1 VYDLP
6 GAYIRDFVELTA
18 RWKVDPAR
26 LLRGLPVTVDAL
38 ADPATRVP
46 LQVCEALVARGL
58 ALTKEPSL
66 GVHMGMAMRVSSHG
80 FLGFAA
86 MTANTVR
93 EALELAARFVST
105 RTSALGIALHVEGE
119 LASVAIEERTPLPGA
134 LREVLVLA
142 LVIGLWQLG
151 NQLTG
156 KQLDGFGECAIPR
169 PAFPI
174 PDARLRF
181 DRPANRLVFPSSALE
196 LPLVTADA
204 AAKRLASAQLE
215 RELASVEEGDLVGR
229 VRAMLREDSPALVDA
244 ARSLKMSPRTLKRRL
259 ADLGTTYSELRDDQ
273 RRQRALLLLD
283 DRSLSISEIAARL
296 GYTELPNFTRAFKKW
311 TGSTPAAYRAT
322 PPTRSAP

>member
-18 RWKVDPAR
+18 RWNVEPAR
-26 LLRGLPVTVDAL
+26 LLRGLPVSFDSL

-46 LQVCEALVARGL
+46 LQVCEAIVVRGL
-58 ALTKEPSL
+58 QMTKEPAL
-66 GVHMGMAMRVSSHG
+66 GMHFGLQMRLSSHG

-93 EALELAARFVST
+93 EALELAARFAST
-105 RTSALGIALHVEGE
+105 RTSALGIVLHVEGH

-156 KQLDGFGECAIPR
+156 KQLDGIGECAFPR

-174 PDARLRF
+174 PDSRLRF
-181 DRPANRLVFPSSALE
+181 DRPAHRIVFPSTELD

-215 RELASVEEGDLVGR
+215 RELASLEEGDLVGR
-229 VRAMLREDSPALVDA
+229 VRAMLREDSPALLDA

-311 TGSTPAAYRAT
+311 TGVTPAGYRAT